1 LAEAIRIVTQLFNAV
16 VHKKLHHTEKLSL
29 CISVVSMEKLSRP
42 KKSGDATRR
51 EVNVMTSLPF
61 ALTHS
66 FNADPAA
73 TSLERKTRHLAGQ
86 DAGAGSVA
94 ELIRRTRDLANKNSA
109 LVERIK
115 IQAISAE
122 QKLGIAA
129 RLTPSALQNAP
140 VGIVV
145 CNSRARIT
153 RANLAARQL
162 ADVELRGYSLHRAP
176 IIFGEMYDTQA
187 ARVPAKSWPWMR
199 ALRGERIEME
209 CRLVR
214 ARGKSSN
221 VLFSSAPITEAAG
234 RLSGAVT
241 TIVDI
246 THHREDDVAQRD
258 RAVEDERNRIAANI
272 HDTVAQDIT
281 AVLLSLAA
289 VEQNIPESSYE
300 ARQHLRLAAEMAQK
314 ALAEAR
320 QSIWSLGQESLKH
333 EDLAVALPFLAQQTV
348 GDAPLNLVLQVP
360 RQANGLSSGIRR
372 ELLRI
377 AHEAIVNVLK
387 HARATELRVT
397 LNLHLNQAELRVEDN
412 GHGFTAGPLPKS
424 GSGFGLLSMRARAER
439 LGGCFTVTSRLTR
452 GTCLVASLPIVAAA
466 A

>member
-1 LAEAIRIVTQLFNAV
+1 
-16 VHKKLHHTEKLSL
+16 
-29 CISVVSMEKLSRP
+29 MEKLSRP

-129 RLTPSALQNAP
+129 RLTPALQNAP